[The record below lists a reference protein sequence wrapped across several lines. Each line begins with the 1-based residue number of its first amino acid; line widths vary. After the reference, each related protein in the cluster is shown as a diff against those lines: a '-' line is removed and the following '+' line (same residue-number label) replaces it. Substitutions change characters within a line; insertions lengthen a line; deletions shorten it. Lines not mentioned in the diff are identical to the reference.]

1 MYTPQERYIKVNSI
15 RTRYLAEGEGSPVIL
30 IHGWGGS
37 ASGWLPSFGAIATQH
52 RVCAM
57 DLLNHGLTG
66 QLESRSL
73 ETVDLAKF
81 VNDLMAELR
90 IKRAHIVGHSMGG
103 AIALQLAV
111 NFPERIVKLVL
122 VDSIGL
128 GKEVDKSARV
138 ASLPLVGECW
148 ASLAYT
154 NSIAKYGRE
163 LRASAQN
170 PASITDELIEHL
182 YRVERTP
189 EHARMVL
196 RVFRL
201 WFDWT
206 GQKKSA
212 YAPIVRMLPSI
223 ANPTLIIW
231 GRQDA
236 TVPVSHGEFAAES
249 MPNAHLQVIDNC
261 AHVPMFEQPE
271 VFNRLVLEFL
281 KE

>member
-1 MYTPQERYIKVNSI
+1 MNIPQERFTKVNGI
-15 RTRYLAEGEGSPVIL
+15 RTRHFAEGEGSPVVL

-37 ASGWLPSFGAIATQH
+37 ASGWLPSFGALATRH
-52 RVCAM
+52 RVYAL
-57 DLLNHGLTG
+57 DLFNHGLTG
-66 QLESRSL
+66 QLGSRSL
-73 ETVDLAKF
+73 KAEDMAKF
-81 VNDLMAELR
+81 VNDFMGELG
-90 IKRAHIVGHSMGG
+90 INRAHMIGHSMGG
-103 AIALQLAV
+103 GISLQMAI
-111 NFPERIVKLVL
+111 NFPERLGRLVL
-122 VDSIGL
+122 ADSIGL

-148 ASLAYT
+148 ASLTYR
-154 NSIAKYGRE
+154 NDIAKYGKE

-170 PASITDELIEHL
+170 PASITDELIENL
-182 YRVERTP
+182 YRVERSP

-206 GQKKSA
+206 GQKKSVYDA
-212 YAPIVRMLPSI
+212 IIRKLPSI

-236 TVPVSHGEFAAES
+236 TVPLSHGEFAARR
-249 MPNAHLQVIDNC
+249 MPNAHLEVIDKC

-271 VFNRLVLEFL
+271 MFNRLVLEFL
-281 KE
+281 NE